1 MLFIYGHPDK
11 MFCFPSP
18 ADRPIFF
25 EKWKKKKI
33 PDSLVKEASTLIYKH
48 TILFYWQQLVWS
60 DVLVFNTGNI
70 DTMFLKAF

>member
-1 MLFIYGHPDK
+1 MAIPIKCFVSHHPRTD
-11 MFCFPSP
+11 P
-18 ADRPIFF
+18 FF
-25 EKWKKKKI
+25 SKSEKKKKI

-60 DVLVFNTGNI
+60 DVLVFNNI